1 MSYKYQLLMTLVKLR
16 LNTQFENL
24 ADQFNSS
31 KSCTNDIFIR
41 WINLMY
47 VKLKSLIKWPD
58 HDANHKTLPHVFRQ
72 YFPRLTAIIDCTEI
86 FIDRQRVA
94 KHGPKYI
101 QIIKKNQQ

>member
-1 MSYKYQLLMTLVKLR
+1 MTLVKLR

-24 ADQFNSS
+24 SDQFNSS

-58 HDANHKTLPHVFRQ
+58 HDANHKTLPHLFRQ

-101 QIIKKNQQ
+101 QIIKKNQQRNF